1 MEKIILVYNTE
12 SLLNNDIL
20 NNLKNEYNY
29 NIIYNSVND
38 IISLLGR
45 NNKHL
50 IKEIED
56 YKRQVV
62 SVLNSIEIVEVP
74 IDKSLYKINKLPIE
88 HVEYNFVNLIIKKVK
103 ETEVTKKNAYDKYN
117 ELKDMVNEYK
127 L

>member
-29 NIIYNSVND
+29 NIIYNSIND

-45 NNKHL
+45 NNKDL

-56 YKRQVV
+56 YKGNVV
-62 SVLNSIEIVEVP
+62 SIQNSIEIVEVP

-88 HVEYNFVNLIIKKVK
+88 HIEYNFVNLVIKKIK
-103 ETEVTKKNAYDKYN
+103 ETEITKENAYNKYK
-117 ELKDMVNEYK
+117 ELKDMVNGYK

>member
-20 NNLKNEYNY
+20 NNLKNEYKY
-29 NIIYNSVND
+29 NIVYDSVND

-50 IKEIED
+50 VKEIED
-56 YKRQVV
+56 YKGQVV
-62 SVLNSIEIVEVP
+62 SVPNSIEIVEVP
-74 IDKSLYKINKLPIE
+74 IDKNLYKINKLPIE
-88 HVEYNFVNLIIKKVK
+88 HIEYNFVNLIIKKIK
-103 ETEVTKKNAYDKYN
+103 ETEVTKENAYNKYK
-117 ELKDMVNEYK
+117 ELKDMINGYK

>member
-20 NNLKNEYNY
+20 NKLKNEYNY

-38 IISLLGR
+38 IINLLGR

-50 IKEIED
+50 KKEIED
-56 YKRQVV
+56 YKEQVV
-62 SVLNSIEIVEVP
+62 SVPNSIEIVEVP

-88 HVEYNFVNLIIKKVK
+88 HVEYNFVNFVLLYI
-103 ETEVTKKNAYDKYN
+103 
-117 ELKDMVNEYK
+117 L
-127 L
+127 

>member
-20 NNLKNEYNY
+20 NNLKNEYKY
-29 NIIYNSVND
+29 NIVYDSVND

-50 IKEIED
+50 VKEIED
-56 YKRQVV
+56 YKGQVV
-62 SVLNSIEIVEVP
+62 SVPNSIEIVEVP
-74 IDKSLYKINKLPIE
+74 IDKNLYKINKLPIE
-88 HVEYNFVNLIIKKVK
+88 HIEYNFVNLIIKKIK
-103 ETEVTKKNAYDKYN
+103 ETEVTKENAYNKYN
-117 ELKDMVNEYK
+117 ELKDMINGYK

>member
-56 YKRQVV
+56 YKGQVV

-74 IDKSLYKINKLPIE
+74 KDKSLYKINKLPIE

-103 ETEVTKKNAYDKYN
+103 ETEVTKENAYDKYN
-117 ELKDMVNEYK
+117 ELKDMVNRYK

>member
-45 NNKHL
+45 NNKDL

-56 YKRQVV
+56 YKGKVV
-62 SVLNSIEIVEVP
+62 SVPNSIEIVEVP
-74 IDKSLYKINKLPIE
+74 IDKNLYKINKLPIE

-103 ETEVTKKNAYDKYN
+103 ETEVTKENAYDKYK
-117 ELKDMVNEYK
+117 ELKDMVNGYK